1 MDYMPVTLLFYAV
14 LIALFFAVVWL
25 FVPFAIFRQTRVQK
39 ALLAE
44 LQALRRDLAARKEP

>member
-1 MDYMPVTLLFYAV
+1 MDYMPVTLLLYTA
-14 LIALFFAVVWL
+14 LMALFFAVVWL

-44 LQALRRDLAARKEP
+44 LQALRRELAARKEP